1 MKRKSDSLIGELI
14 FPTNDGKR
22 AVVQVYQGK
31 DTFKLRRVMWD
42 GTLDEKVNVD
52 VYRGDLRGYASE
64 ATLKWSDLD
73 LDGVELKPIY

>member
-1 MKRKSDSLIGELI
+1 MKRKSDNLIGELI
-14 FPTNDGKR
+14 FRTNGKR

-73 LDGVELKPIY
+73 LDGVELKPVY